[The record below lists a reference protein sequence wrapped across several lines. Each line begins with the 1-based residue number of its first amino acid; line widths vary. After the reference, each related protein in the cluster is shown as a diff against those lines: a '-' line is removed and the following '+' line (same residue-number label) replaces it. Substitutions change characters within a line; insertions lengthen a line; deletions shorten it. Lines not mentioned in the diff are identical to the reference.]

1 MMVSIL
7 KRRGG
12 DVGMMKTK
20 SSWYRRKTWYTER
33 GRAWRDAATVKEWV
47 APLEAGRGKEGCSR
61 SLGRS
66 PMAP

>member
-1 MMVSIL
+1 
-7 KRRGG
+7 
-12 DVGMMKTK
+12 MMKTK

-47 APLEAGRGKEGCSR
+47 APLEAGRGKEGCSI

-66 PMAP
+66 PVAP